1 MINKYGTGLLA
12 VSCLV
17 LLARQLPADDEN
29 GVPAGHS
36 AHGEA
41 FNEGPRSAAYLM
53 KGTGDISFP
62 VTTDKPLARKFI
74 EQGVGQLH
82 GFWYFEAERSFRQ
95 AAAIDP
101 NCAIAFWGMALAN
114 RNNDKRATGFIQ
126 EAIKRR
132 DKTNEWER
140 MYLDSLSTYIK
151 AGPSDEKGRRSA
163 YLEAL
168 KKIVEKYP
176 KDLEAKAFYGLEHW
190 VSARHVRIKDR
201 REVDKVL
208 QAVLDAK
215 PYHSVHHFRIHL
227 WDGGRAAAQALDS
240 AARCGQS
247 APSVA
252 HMWHMPGH
260 IYTALHRYADAA
272 WQQEAS
278 ARTDHKYLM
287 KDRVLPDQI
296 FNYAH
301 NNEWLVR
308 NLMIIGRVH
317 DAMDLAQN
325 MIMLPRHP
333 KYNHFKRRS
342 SRSSYGRRRLFEVL
356 EYYEMWDRLIEMTNG
371 TYLEPTDNPT
381 EQVRRLRSRALAF
394 MMKRKFRQAKKEMR
408 AMLAKRPEVVR
419 ARAEAATEVSRQ
431 LNKQGASSKT
441 IKRGIKE
448 AERGYDRVLRMMDSV
463 GIEMECYLLVAAR
476 RPDLAIRKV
485 EKANTMPKE
494 RKARFYLAAGN
505 FSKAEKLIQAAA
517 RSLPQRVQPL
527 ANMVDILYRCGKINA
542 ARQTFAELIKWSA
555 HIDRLDTPVF
565 KRLAPIARRFRL
577 PKDWR
582 AKKMTPPDVGK
593 RPPLDSLGPFRW
605 TSYLAPKWT
614 LPDENSKPVS
624 LDSFRK
630 GKPLLVIFYLG
641 DDCVHCVEQ
650 LNAFKPMVSRFRRL
664 GVNLIAISTD
674 PQEKLKKSIG
684 PRGYPFQLV
693 SNPTFEI
700 FKKYRCFDDFEQ
712 QPLHGTFLLD
722 KTGLVRW
729 QDISYEPFTDTEF
742 LLKETKR
749 LLGQKFKR

>member
-1 MINKYGTGLLA
+1 
-12 VSCLV
+12 
-17 LLARQLPADDEN
+17 
-29 GVPAGHS
+29 
-36 AHGEA
+36 
-41 FNEGPRSAAYLM
+41 
-53 KGTGDISFP
+53 
-62 VTTDKPLARKFI
+62 
-74 EQGVGQLH
+74 
-82 GFWYFEAERSFRQ
+82 
-95 AAAIDP
+95 
-101 NCAIAFWGMALAN
+101 
-114 RNNDKRATGFIQ
+114 
-126 EAIKRR
+126 
-132 DKTNEWER
+132 
-140 MYLDSLSTYIK
+140 
-151 AGPSDEKGRRSA
+151 
-163 YLEAL
+163 
-168 KKIVEKYP
+168 
-176 KDLEAKAFYGLEHW
+176 
-190 VSARHVRIKDR
+190 
-201 REVDKVL
+201 
-208 QAVLDAK
+208 
-215 PYHSVHHFRIHL
+215 
-227 WDGGRAAAQALDS
+227 
-240 AARCGQS
+240 
-247 APSVA
+247 
-252 HMWHMPGH
+252 
-260 IYTALHRYADAA
+260 
-272 WQQEAS
+272 
-278 ARTDHKYLM
+278 
-287 KDRVLPDQI
+287 
-296 FNYAH
+296 
-301 NNEWLVR
+301 
-308 NLMIIGRVH
+308 
-317 DAMDLAQN
+317 
-325 MIMLPRHP
+325 
-333 KYNHFKRRS
+333 
-342 SRSSYGRRRLFEVL
+342 
-356 EYYEMWDRLIEMTNG
+356 
-371 TYLEPTDNPT
+371 
-381 EQVRRLRSRALAF
+381 
-394 MMKRKFRQAKKEMR
+394 
-408 AMLAKRPEVVR
+408 
-419 ARAEAATEVSRQ
+419 
-431 LNKQGASSKT
+431 
-441 IKRGIKE
+441 
-448 AERGYDRVLRMMDSV
+448 
-463 GIEMECYLLVAAR
+463 
-476 RPDLAIRKV
+476 
-485 EKANTMPKE
+485 MPKE